1 MASSGFQ
8 AQARQLG
15 GNVSFAQS
23 LSGSQ
28 PATPLDPSY
37 VLSNS
42 LRVIST
48 LSRGPRPLAATEL
61 SGTSKNNS
69 WRNG

>member
-1 MASSGFQ
+1 MGSAGFQ

-28 PATPLDPSY
+28 SATALDPSY
-37 VLSNS
+37 VPSTS
-42 LRVIST
+42 LQAGLI
-48 LSRGPRPLAATEL
+48 
-61 SGTSKNNS
+61 
-69 WRNG
+69 

>member
-1 MASSGFQ
+1 MGSSGFQ

-28 PATPLDPSY
+28 PATSLDPSY

-42 LRVIST
+42 HRVIST
-48 LSRGPRPLAATEL
+48 LSRAPRSLAATEL
-61 SGTSKNNS
+61 PGTSKNNIM
-69 WRNG
+69 WNG